1 MAWVRWTIGG
11 VVLLAAIAIGL
22 AVVRRRD
29 AVPRLRWIVRASI
42 SEARAEIGGL
52 WLGLATTVLI
62 LAIPV
67 VALTGLKWGDGLKG
81 ALLTALVTYP
91 VTLAFA
97 TLRKVVEH
105 YRHGHKHFQTR
116 VEIKD
121 GKATVW
127 LSLKDGS
134 PPQGVNE
141 LALSVSRRGDKWG
154 YRVIFAGVAGTR
166 TIDRVGPPPPG
177 VVYPDQF
184 GPDAPP
190 LQAGRYQFIWSDV
203 RRGKRREF
211 LFSEEEVTP

>member
-1 MAWVRWTIGG
+1 LVRWTIVG
-11 VVLLAAIAIGL
+11 VVLLIAIAIG
-22 AVVRRRD
+22 VVIVRRRD
-29 AVPRLRWIVRASI
+29 AAPRLRWIVRASV

-52 WLGLATTVLI
+52 WLGLATTVFI

-67 VALTGLKWGDGLKG
+67 VAITGLKWGQGLEV

-105 YRHGHKHFQTR
+105 YRHGDRHFQTQ

-141 LALSVSRRGDKWG
+141 LALSVRRRGDKWG
-154 YRVIFAGVAGTR
+154 YRVILVGAEGTR
-166 TIDRVGPPPPG
+166 TIDRAGFPPPHAL
-177 VVYPDQF
+177 YPDQF